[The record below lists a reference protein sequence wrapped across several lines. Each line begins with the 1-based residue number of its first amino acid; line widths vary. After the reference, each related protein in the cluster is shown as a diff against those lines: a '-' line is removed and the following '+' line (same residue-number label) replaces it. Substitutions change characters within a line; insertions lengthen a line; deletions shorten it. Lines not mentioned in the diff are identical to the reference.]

1 MQIFNQQQ
9 KNKLTLTPSRS
20 CSYCG
25 SYEHIVTSCD
35 KAENDWSHFSKF
47 QIPLIDPNNWVHA
60 PQTRINYQGNPVTY
74 NYWFK
79 EPSQWGTWY
88 VQCEKAV
95 DKIRAARL
103 REQQK
108 ANAKSKGRKT
118 TKCGF
123 CGADDHNRR
132 DCSEMSSIQERLL
145 TANRH
150 WRQRFYDRLVR
161 DMGISLGS
169 VVKIET
175 SQGWNQPTKQEVA
188 IVKSINFEQ
197 LSMFCWVDSLSDWRE
212 RVDYSKFG
220 QQLAI
225 IVTASGKDYTLLLGD
240 SKNSNSGHFLK
251 DSFGGLSD
259 ISQRYGQVGRFVSL
273 IARSETPLDQE
284 WVEQAHEES
293 VLFLTKKY
301 SKERLKHFNL
311 LRLLEKHEENNKKY
325 LTSIQ

>member
-1 MQIFNQQQ
+1 MQIFNEQ
-9 KNKLTLTPSRS
+9 KQNKRNGTSNRT

-25 SYEHIVTSCD
+25 SFEHVVTGCD
-35 KAENDWSHFSKF
+35 KAENDWGYFSKF
-47 QIPLIDPNNWVHA
+47 QIPLIDPNNWVHSL
-60 PQTRINYQGNPVTY
+60 QTRLNYQGNPVTY
-74 NYWFK
+74 THWFK

-95 DKIRAARL
+95 GKIQAARL

-108 ANAKSKGRKT
+108 ANAKSKGRKA

-123 CGADDHNRR
+123 CGGEGHNRR

-145 TANRH
+145 AANRH
-150 WRQRFYDRLVR
+150 WRQRFYDKLVR

-169 VVKIET
+169 VVKIEI
-175 SQGWNQPTKQEVA
+175 SQGWNKPTNQEVA
-188 IVKSINFEQ
+188 IVKSINFDE
-197 LSMFCWVDSLSDWRE
+197 LSMFCWADSASDWKE

-220 QQLAI
+220 QQLKI
-225 IVTASGKDYTLLLGD
+225 TVTANGKDYSLLLGD
-240 SKNSNSGHFLK
+240 SNRGHFLK

-284 WVEQAHEES
+284 WIEQAHEES

-301 SKERLKHFNL
+301 SMERLKHFNL